1 MDSEAWSGG
10 RRGAGGLG
18 GAAGDSRGRAA
29 LCGRL
34 CPRLSVLSPHREG
47 RRAAAFQLKCP
58 FRRGGPAPRTVS
70 VSSGRGLGAHPGLV
84 GCDCASWTRGRA
96 FCTCRLES
104 VDIPE
109 TGVWRRDSGGSS

>member
-58 FRRGGPAPRTVS
+58 FQTRRACPTHGLCVLRAWAGRPPL
-70 VSSGRGLGAHPGLV
+70 SGRLRLCQLDTGSCILHMLPGVSGHP
-84 GCDCASWTRGRA
+84 
-96 FCTCRLES
+96 
-104 VDIPE
+104 
-109 TGVWRRDSGGSS
+109 